1 MNHRYRIVFDRMI
14 PVPWMKSY
22 GRPTAE
28 NLAKYVEKFNDSLK
42 PGGRLAILGK
52 YTKGIVGV
60 VKVVRV
66 SDGAVITSYMA

>member
-1 MNHRYRIVFDRMI
+1 MDYPYRIVFDRMI

-22 GRPTAE
+22 GRPTVA

-42 PGGRLAILGK
+42 PGGRLATLGK

-66 SDGAVITSYMA
+66 SDGSVVTSYMA